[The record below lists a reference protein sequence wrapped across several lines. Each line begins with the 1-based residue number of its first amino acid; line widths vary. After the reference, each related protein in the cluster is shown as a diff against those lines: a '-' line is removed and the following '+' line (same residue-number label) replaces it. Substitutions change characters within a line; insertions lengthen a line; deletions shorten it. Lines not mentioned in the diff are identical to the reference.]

1 MKKAKY
7 KVGDTLYWF
16 SVIEGK
22 VIGGKVE
29 AINGTEYRI
38 NVDGCRWGVH
48 ECKLSKRKNVGYKE
62 SPAGKIMKG
71 MRW

>member
-7 KVGDTLYWF
+7 KVGDTLYWY

-22 VIGGKVE
+22 VIGGKVK

-38 NVDGCRWGVH
+38 SVDGNMWGVN
-48 ECKLSKRKNVGYKE
+48 EFKLSKRKTVGYKE
-62 SPAGKIMKG
+62 SPADKIKKVMG
-71 MRW
+71 W